1 MTNQEQNFGT
11 LMRQLQTI
19 VDWYD
24 QQQELDIEEG
34 LAKARQAADLIR
46 RCSRRLGQLENEF
59 VKIKAE
65 LDAAASTVHH
75 PEAPGEAR

>member
-1 MTNQEQNFGT
+1 MTNPEQNFGK

-34 LAKARQAADLIR
+34 LAKAHQAAELIR
-46 RCSRRLGQLENEF
+46 RCSRRLAQLENEF

-65 LDAAASTVHH
+65 LDAAASTVAN
-75 PEAPGEAR
+75 PEAPDEAP